1 MKLGVFDSGL
11 GGIMI
16 ARAIRDRLPDIDM
29 VYLGDTLHMPYG
41 SRSEDAIFRY
51 SRNAMEH
58 LFDQHDCQLIIM
70 ACNTASASALRKLQQ
85 TYLPKAYPER
95 RILGVVVP
103 TIEYVLERGHTKLGL
118 IGTDYTVQSNVYRE
132 ELGKINSDIQIEQV
146 NTPLLVP
153 LIEHNGMQ
161 WVEDVLDR
169 YLSPLVEKGIE
180 ALILSCT
187 HYTCLKD
194 IIRARYGFEVFSQD
208 EMIPEKL
215 DDYLGRHP
223 EIESLIGKNTSS
235 EFYVSDLTD
244 SYTEN
249 AMSYYGES
257 LTLRHTVIGDGS

>member
-1 MKLGVFDSGL
+1 M
-11 GGIMI
+11 
-16 ARAIRDRLPDIDM
+16 
-29 VYLGDTLHMPYG
+29 
-41 SRSEDAIFRY
+41 
-51 SRNAMEH
+51 
-58 LFDQHDCQLIIM
+58 
-70 ACNTASASALRKLQQ
+70 
-85 TYLPKAYPER
+85 
-95 RILGVVVP
+95 
-103 TIEYVLERGHTKLGL
+103 
-118 IGTDYTVQSNVYRE
+118 
-132 ELGKINSDIQIEQV
+132 
-146 NTPLLVP
+146 
-153 LIEHNGMQ
+153 
-161 WVEDVLDR
+161 
-169 YLSPLVEKGIE
+169 EKGIE